1 MSMVFHEMKKIW
13 NPKILLVIALLCTL
27 YYSIFL
33 SFHIEHFPNGHPMT
47 EDVGYS
53 MELLQRYG
61 LTLEE
66 DEYAEFVQE
75 TRAKLIA
82 EMEMHIQSNP
92 VFAAAGIFSY
102 EDYERLRGRDQLTE
116 AENIAYWTL
125 LGEESGFARF
135 KMQALEWI
143 ESHYHH
149 YPQYTWPIL
158 MSEAANQKERDRLA
172 AIMETGEYRNIMN
185 WHVYENTVA
194 YSVNLAILSV
204 LAVLTLVSPLIVT
217 DRARNVHLLQYTA
230 KQGRSILQKQ
240 LAAVLL
246 SAFLLTTL
254 LLVVFGAI
262 YATNGTWVFW
272 NSGLTSFLNSYT
284 FWFEM
289 TYGQYLVIYI
299 VLLYVL
305 CLGTAALAFVLSRLS
320 RNLITL
326 ILKIIPVFG
335 VLALLCGFVF
345 VNPFS
350 LENIIYRTTGIP
362 GMEPFVCG
370 LVFVAGVAAS
380 LYIVRREKKVDVM
393 DAIG

>member
-1 MSMVFHEMKKIW
+1 MNIVFHEMKKIW
-13 NPKILLVIALLCTL
+13 NLKILLVIALLCTL

-33 SFHIEHFPNGHPMT
+33 SFQIEHFPNGHPMT

-82 EMEMHIQSNP
+82 EMEKHIKSNP

-102 EDYERLRGRDQLTE
+102 EDYERLRVRNQLTE

-149 YPQYTWPIL
+149 YPQYTLPIL

-185 WHVYENTVA
+185 WLGIGWNRKRI
-194 YSVNLAILSV
+194 SGRFQRWLG
-204 LAVLTLVSPLIVT
+204 
-217 DRARNVHLLQYTA
+217 RA
-230 KQGRSILQKQ
+230 
-240 LAAVLL
+240 
-246 SAFLLTTL
+246 
-254 LLVVFGAI
+254 
-262 YATNGTWVFW
+262 
-272 NSGLTSFLNSYT
+272 
-284 FWFEM
+284 
-289 TYGQYLVIYI
+289 
-299 VLLYVL
+299 
-305 CLGTAALAFVLSRLS
+305 
-320 RNLITL
+320 
-326 ILKIIPVFG
+326 
-335 VLALLCGFVF
+335 
-345 VNPFS
+345 
-350 LENIIYRTTGIP
+350 
-362 GMEPFVCG
+362 
-370 LVFVAGVAAS
+370 
-380 LYIVRREKKVDVM
+380 VRRAVPAAACRPRRRDKPGEGGATVKIVVTEWIWLNGLERLAGKENEPVYDPGSDSHPVS
-393 DAIG
+393 

>member
-13 NPKILLVIALLCTL
+13 NLKILLVIALLCTL

-33 SFHIEHFPNGHPMT
+33 SFHIENFPNGHPMT

-53 MELLQRYG
+53 IELLQRYG

-66 DEYAEFVQE
+66 DEYTEFVQE

-102 EDYERLRGRDQLTE
+102 EDYEKLRGRDQLTE

-125 LGEESGFARF
+125 LGEEGGFARF

-143 ESHYHH
+143 ENHYRH
-149 YPQYTWPIL
+149 YPQYTLPIL

-172 AIMETGEYRNIMN
+172 AIMETGEYRNILN

-217 DRARNVHLLQYTA
+217 DRARNVHLLQYSS
-230 KQGRSILQKQ
+230 KHGRKILQKQ
-240 LAAVLL
+240 LLAVLL
-246 SAFLLTTL
+246 SAFMLTTL
-254 LLVVFGAI
+254 LILIFGAI
-262 YATNGTWVFW
+262 YSTNGTWVFW
-272 NSGLTSFLNSYT
+272 HSGMTSFLNGPI
-284 FWFEM
+284 FLFDI
-289 TYGQYLVIYI
+289 TYGQYIVLYI
-299 VLLYVL
+299 VLLYTL
-305 CLGTAALAFVLSRLS
+305 CLGTAAMAFLFSRFS

-326 ILKIIPVFG
+326 ILKLMPMFAVLTVLCLYVF
-335 VLALLCGFVF
+335 
-345 VNPFS
+345 NDPFS
-350 LENIIYRTTGIP
+350 MNNSLYKALGMIGI
-362 GMEPFVCG
+362 EPLVCG
-370 LVFVAGVAAS
+370 GVFIVFLAVS
-380 LYIVRREKKVDVM
+380 LYFVRREKEVEV
-393 DAIG
+393 I